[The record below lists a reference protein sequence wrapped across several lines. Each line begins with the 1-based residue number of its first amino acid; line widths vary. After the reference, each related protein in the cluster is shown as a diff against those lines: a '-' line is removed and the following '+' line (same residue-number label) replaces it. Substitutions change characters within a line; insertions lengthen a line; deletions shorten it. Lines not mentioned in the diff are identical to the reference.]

1 MTQKKLD
8 NLRVYA
14 YFFLFIVV
22 LLPILFGINISTQWN
37 QVIVVVTVLALVT
50 VAIVEWMRYSH
61 RKAKK

>member
-37 QVIVVVTVLALVT
+37 QVIVVVTVIALVT